1 MYSNRAYI
9 HLKAEIASKSDQI
22 GKLNEEI
29 EMMRSQLN
37 SSFLNEMHEQFEE
50 CKSQLIEM
58 RELNDQLTAEK
69 ETYSNQLREANE
81 ILESMQTECQNY
93 IEVQSHLHLAKTQLS
108 QAIEQNATLASEIE
122 SLKSEFELQR
132 IELADNSASLSAEL
146 DSYKKKFA
154 EMKSFISGCE
164 QQFYTT
170 QEKNKSLSDEIDRL
184 KSEMNCEQEKM
195 VGYLGQIQSLS
206 NTLIQK
212 DGEFEEVKKQDSLKQ
227 EIIDAKSA
235 QLAEMEDVISSLEE
249 TAAKLDSDK
258 KKYEEES
265 NVLRS
270 KCVGLER
277 ELGEYKSETTTKIE
291 HLQEEILRKL
301 EEFESQKMTM
311 KSDYEKLRRESEIQ
325 AELAQKVI
333 DAEKDALRSLRA
345 ENEVVCEEIR
355 KVEETRRELDMEV
368 KLLRTQLES
377 MTVDVSRVNTDNNRL
392 AREKETLRLEL
403 VDLKSRFGEATIEK
417 EKLLKEIVD
426 LTSRQS
432 GNNDRQIEFH
442 MKLEEKF
449 EQLKSR
455 LDKTKRMSGNF
466 SNATYYAASSVSST
480 NLNETVM
487 DRINDQI
494 QAKVNF
500 TISFYYRKLIKN
512 IYIIDKCLFKVIYL
526 L

>member
-1 MYSNRAYI
+1 M
-9 HLKAEIASKSDQI
+9 
-22 GKLNEEI
+22 

-81 ILESMQTECQNY
+81 ILENMQTECQNY

-108 QAIEQNATLASEIE
+108 QAIEQNATLTSEIE

-132 IELADNSASLSAEL
+132 IELADNAASLSAEL

-170 QEKNKSLSDEIDRL
+170 QENKSLSDEIDRL
-184 KSEMNCEQEKM
+184 KREMNCEQEKM
-195 VGYLGQIQSLS
+195 IGYLGQIQSLS

-212 DGEFEEVKKQDSLKQ
+212 DGELEEVKKQDSSKQ

-249 TAAKLDSDK
+249 AAAKLDSDK

-291 HLQEEILRKL
+291 HLQEEMLRKL

-311 KSDYEKLRRESEIQ
+311 RSDYERLRKESEIQ

-333 DAEKDALRSLRA
+333 DAEKEALRSLRA

-377 MTVDVSRVNTDNNRL
+377 MTVDVSRVNTDNSRL

-403 VDLKSRFGEATIEK
+403 VDLKTRFGEATVEK

-500 TISFYYRKLIKN
+500 TIVF
-512 IYIIDKCLFKVIYL
+512 IIEIV
-526 L
+526 